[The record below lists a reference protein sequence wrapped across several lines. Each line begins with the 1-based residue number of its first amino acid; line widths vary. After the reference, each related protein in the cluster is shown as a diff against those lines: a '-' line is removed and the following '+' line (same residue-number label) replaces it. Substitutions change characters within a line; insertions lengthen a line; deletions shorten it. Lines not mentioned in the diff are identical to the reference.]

1 MNISSNISKNNKKMK
16 NLIYPLS
23 LCALAAM
30 ASCSSNDNPRPEPD
44 DPAGGR
50 VHYDLFLTIGKHGGM
65 NLGDGTIVRTVSSL
79 EAGQPEI
86 DIKGKGLEFRAG
98 ENTLSM
104 EAIAKDGYYYQ
115 VPNSNDRFIKFKVSD
130 HGIETIQEQP
140 FASNYTYKVRS
151 YTHAWLPGNTLL
163 VMAANGKKDK
173 VIWTKLNGD
182 DLSIIGNGEL
192 DIPLTQGAT
201 TFTTSGIASY
211 NKKSNTL
218 FYFYYGK
225 TSGSGMK
232 AKRVGNF
239 HVATID
245 PETMDIKTDNETKLA
260 EEMSGSAYG
269 ELMQQI
275 VTYDENGNLYIAAFS
290 TENGEELGKILRINA
305 GESDFDPAYN
315 AFPDPEGKIHTIQY
329 LGAGKALVYARVN
342 SLGTKTDSHSRYY
355 AVVDLNTGRR
365 TRLACDGTELPY
377 CSGGFSQRS
386 AIADGKAYIG
396 VTPENAAPSI
406 YIYDIVSGTT
416 TKGVD
421 IAKGYY
427 FDMLRVIE
435 N

>member
-1 MNISSNISKNNKKMK
+1 
-16 NLIYPLS
+16 
-23 LCALAAM
+23 
-30 ASCSSNDNPRPEPD
+30 
-44 DPAGGR
+44 
-50 VHYDLFLTIGKHGGM
+50 
-65 NLGDGTIVRTVSSL
+65 
-79 EAGQPEI
+79 
-86 DIKGKGLEFRAG
+86 
-98 ENTLSM
+98 M

-163 VMAANGKKDK
+163 VTAANGKKDK

-192 DIPLTQGAT
+192 DIPLPQGRQRSPHQESPRTTKRAT
-201 TFTTSGIASY
+201 PCSISITARHREPA
-211 NKKSNTL
+211 L
-218 FYFYYGK
+218 
-225 TSGSGMK
+225 K

-329 LGAGKALVYARVN
+329 LGAGRPWCMPV
-342 SLGTKTDSHSRYY
+342 
-355 AVVDLNTGRR
+355 
-365 TRLACDGTELPY
+365 
-377 CSGGFSQRS
+377 
-386 AIADGKAYIG
+386 
-396 VTPENAAPSI
+396 
-406 YIYDIVSGTT
+406 
-416 TKGVD
+416 
-421 IAKGYY
+421 
-427 FDMLRVIE
+427 
-435 N
+435 